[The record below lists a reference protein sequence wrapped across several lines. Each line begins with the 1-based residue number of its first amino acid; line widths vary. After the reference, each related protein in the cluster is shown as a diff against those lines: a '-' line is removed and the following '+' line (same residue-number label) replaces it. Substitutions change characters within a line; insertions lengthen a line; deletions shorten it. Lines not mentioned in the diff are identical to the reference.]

1 VLECPTPSSAR
12 QEALTRNTPL
22 LLSRHVLRSEFFVE
36 IEIERLE
43 FPRSYELVLP
53 AAGEPS
59 GPVKSLIGRL
69 EAVVARW

>member
-1 VLECPTPSSAR
+1 MLECPTPSIAR

-22 LLSRHVLRSEFFVE
+22 LLSRRLLRSEFFVE

-43 FPRSYELVLP
+43 FPRSYDLVLP

-59 GPVKSLIGRL
+59 GAAKALITRL
-69 EAVVARW
+69 QATVAAW